1 MDNLTIKLKI
11 QQRLNKLA
19 SQDYDNIQDWQ
30 IIEAF
35 NKGTVDWCRRQLHGT
50 NLTKTGDEQ
59 TKRRIDDLQVLLR
72 EYSLDMLKK
81 DSYFGSDNWPE
92 DYFEFKRVSFKA
104 NTDCCEADKF
114 IIYLAEEA
122 NVDILLR
129 DPLRKPNFDWR
140 TTFLTLADNTVK
152 IWTNNEFE
160 ISEAILHYY
169 KQPRRIEM
177 LGVANPY
184 TGNPSTVEVISEFKD
199 DIVEVLIEEAVK
211 ILAGD
216 HENVSSVQIADKAV
230 ESNN

>member
-1 MDNLTIKLKI
+1 MDNLTIKLKV

-30 IIEAF
+30 IVESF

-59 TKRRIDDLQVLLR
+59 TKRRIDDLQILLR
-72 EYSLDMLKK
+72 EYSLEMKK
-81 DSYFGSDNWPE
+81 DDCFYGSDNWPLN
-92 DYFEFKRVSFKA
+92 YFEYKRIAFNAGS
-104 NTDCCEADKF
+104 DCCEKSKF
-114 IIYLAEEA
+114 VVWLAEEE
-122 NVDILLR
+122 NVAILLK
-129 DPLRKPNFDWR
+129 DPLRRPDFKWGE
-140 TTFLTLADNTVK
+140 TFITLANNKVK
-152 IWTNNEFE
+152 IWTNDEFD
-160 ISEAILHYY
+160 ITEATLHYY

-184 TGNPSTVEVISEFKD
+184 TGIPSAVEVISEFKD

-216 HENVSSVQIADKAV
+216 HENVSSIQIAEKSV

>member
-72 EYSLDMLKK
+72 EYSLDMLKE

-160 ISEAILHYY
+160 ISEAVLHYY

-184 TGNPSTVEVISEFKD
+184 TGNPSTAEVISEFKD

>member
-1 MDNLTIKLKI
+1 MDNLTIVLKV

-19 SQDYDNIQDWQ
+19 SQDYDNILRWQ

-35 NKGTVDWCRRQLHGT
+35 NKGAVDWCRRQLHGT

-72 EYSLDMLKK
+72 EYNLDMKK
-81 DSYFGSDNWPE
+81 EDCYFGSREWPE

-104 NTDCCEADKF
+104 KTECCESDKF

-140 TTFLTLADNTVK
+140 TTFLTLANNTVK

-160 ISEAILHYY
+160 IEGAVLHYY

-177 LGVANPY
+177 LGVSNPY
-184 TGNPSTVEVISEFKD
+184 TGQPSTAEVISEFKD
-199 DIVEVLIEEAVK
+199 DVVEVIIEEAVK

-216 HENVSSVQIADKAV
+216 TENVSSVQIADKAV

>member
-1 MDNLTIKLKI
+1 MTIKIKI

-30 IIEAF
+30 IVEAF

-59 TKRRIDDLQVLLR
+59 SKRRIDDLQVLLR
-72 EYSLDMLKK
+72 EYNLNMDEE
-81 DSYFGSDNWPE
+81 DCYFGSANWPE
-92 DYFEFKRVSFKA
+92 NYFEFKRVSFKA
-104 NTDCCEADKF
+104 NTDCCESNKF
-114 IIYLAEEA
+114 IVYLAEEE

-129 DPLRKPNFDWR
+129 DPLRKPNFEWR
-140 TTFLTLADNTVK
+140 TTFLTLANNIVK
-152 IWTNNEFE
+152 IWTNNEFD
-160 ISEAILHYY
+160 ISEATLHYY

-184 TGNPSTVEVISEFKD
+184 TGIPSTVEVISEFKD
-199 DIVEVLIEEAVK
+199 DIVEVIIEEAVK

-216 HENVSSVQIADKAV
+216 HENIASNQIAEKSV
-230 ESNN
+230 EQNN

>member
-184 TGNPSTVEVISEFKD
+184 TGNPSTAEVISEFKD

>member
-30 IIEAF
+30 IVEAF

-50 NLTKTGDEQ
+50 NLKQTGDEQ

-72 EYSLDMLKK
+72 EYDLTMLKK
-81 DSYFGSDNWPE
+81 DCFYGSDNWPQN
-92 DYFEFKRVSFKA
+92 YFEFKRVSFKA
-104 NTDCCEADKF
+104 NTDCCTSNKF
-114 IIYLAEEA
+114 IVYLAEEE

-140 TTFLTLADNTVK
+140 TTFLTLANNTVK
-152 IWTNNEFE
+152 IWTNNEFDV
-160 ISEAILHYY
+160 SESTLHYY

-184 TGNPSTVEVISEFKD
+184 TGVPSTVEVTSEFKD
-199 DIVEVLIEEAVK
+199 DIVELVIEEAVK

-216 HENVSSVQIADKAV
+216 HENIASNQIAEKAV
-230 ESNN
+230 EQNN